1 MKLKLQRGGALSLP
15 FAVFQPLVLPTE
27 TAQASDKG
35 KSSGKDD
42 GLKIKDIYSM
52 FKEIPGLPGDRQAV
66 LNTLTALLGSIEY
79 KLNYADQ
86 FGGTS
91 SIASEYLQAL
101 NYVGNLKFQYD
112 EFIKARDTAVSKGS
126 LNEVAINSMGQIM
139 VEDMENRE
147 DYQWLTPEEYVKNQD
162 TYRPITNS
170 ELLMLRAHGKGNL
183 VFDQASIETVTN
195 GVGIKE
201 VTELLQS
208 TISNL
213 GTTTSSNNAYVTTR
227 TNKILKGITDYQ
239 EALKKSGTYNA
250 SVQDLYKAKLLTES
264 QASQVNAA
272 MLYLYQTLP
281 ESYRSLLKMKSD
293 GTKKGAQTLIGTLI
307 TANLDEKVEFD
318 ATLKNASDPE
328 LDSSSK
334 GGDKSRQS
342 NPYEQIINGTGGT
355 DKTIYIVPG
364 GTAGQKVDGKFYGQF
379 PKVTSEMSID
389 AFLSTGAQG
398 LNINSNKEGITFG
411 DQKIA
416 PSQLKDIMYDNS
428 GVSVA
433 ILPIKKDMLG
443 NISVNMDYV
452 NILQEIDDKIKK
464 NYPNATKEEKEKLRG
479 KAMKEKELDQ
489 LVDENGMPRYDKFA
503 QFLIIPAY
511 ATDRVKMNN
520 YKSNYIQR
528 IVNPDEALEK
538 RISQGLS
545 TDKDKSN
552 YSIDVNDWGIIEG
565 TYDEV
570 YRGNVFIPITNNM
583 NTAAMAY
590 GDNHTQSQVL
600 YNEQLYQ
607 DFNKYIN
614 MKPTNETK

>member
-1 MKLKLQRGGALSLP
+1 MKLKLQQGGTFVPP
-15 FAVFQPLVLPTE
+15 FAVYQPFITPTE
-27 TAQASDKG
+27 QTQT
-35 KSSGKDD
+35 KSSSKESSKKVPNVTDLMKDVLGD
-42 GLKIKDIYSM
+42 LK
-52 FKEIPGLPGDRQAV
+52 GLPGDRKAI
-66 LNTLTALLGSIEY
+66 LSTLSSLFGNIER
-79 KLNYADQ
+79 KLNNPEM
-86 FGGTS
+86 FGGTG

-101 NYVGNLKFQYD
+101 NYVGNLRFQHD
-112 EFIKARDTAVSKGS
+112 EFIKARDTAIQKGS
-126 LNEVAINSMGQIM
+126 LQEVAINSSGQIM
-139 VEDMENRE
+139 AATEDGYE
-147 DYQWLTPEEYVKNQD
+147 WITPEQYIKDQEN
-162 TYRPITNS
+162 YRPITNS
-170 ELLMLRAHGKGNL
+170 ELLTLRAQGVGGL
-183 VFDQASIETVTN
+183 VFDQASIETVAN

-264 QASQVNAA
+264 QVSQVNAA

-281 ESYRSLLKMKSD
+281 ESYRALLKMKSD

-307 TANLDEKVEFD
+307 TANLDEKAEFD

-328 LDSSSK
+328 LDSSSE

-411 DQKIA
+411 DQKID

-511 ATDRVKMNN
+511 ATDRVKMDN
-520 YKSNYIQR
+520 YKSNYIQK

-570 YRGNVFIPITNNM
+570 YRGNIFIPITNNM

>member
-1 MKLKLQRGGALSLP
+1 MKLKYQQGGALSLP
-15 FAVFQPLVLPTE
+15 FAVFQPFVLPGQSQQPT
-27 TAQASDKG
+27 TDKSAKKEKG
-35 KSSGKDD
+35 VDM
-42 GLKIKDIYSM
+42 KDIYSM
-52 FKEIPGLPGDRQAV
+52 FKEIPALPGDRQAV
-66 LNTLTALLGSIEY
+66 LGTLSSLLSNIEY
-79 KLNYADQ
+79 KLNNPEM
-86 FGGTS
+86 FGNSG
-91 SIASEYLQAL
+91 SIANEYLQAL
-101 NYVGNLKFQYD
+101 NYVGNLRFQHD
-112 EFIKARDTAVSKGS
+112 SFIKARDTAVSKGS
-126 LNEVAINSMGQIM
+126 LHEVAINAMGQIM

-147 DYQWLTPEEYVKNQD
+147 DYHWLTPEEYVKNQD

-170 ELLMLRAHGKGNL
+170 ELLMLRAYGKGNL
-183 VFDQASIETVTN
+183 VFDQASIETIAN

-213 GTTTSSNNAYVTTR
+213 GTSTSSNNAYVTTR

-281 ESYRSLLKMKSD
+281 ESYRALLKMKSD

-328 LDSSSK
+328 LASSSE

-411 DQKIA
+411 DQKID

-511 ATDRVKMNN
+511 ATDRVKMDN
-520 YKSNYIQR
+520 YKSNYIQK

-570 YRGNVFIPITNNM
+570 YRGNIFIPITNNM